1 MMNKKISVYLAGGW
15 FTENTNEILTEMENK
30 LRSCEHISPYFPRHD
45 GIKLKEGEIQNHELR
60 KRVFTDNVTHIDAA
74 DFVLTNMDG
83 QDGFYDT
90 GTVWELGYAMSK
102 DIPVVAFDTTGTVSE
117 RLPNFA
123 EGFEIILTS
132 FEELGTFLESISQFV
147 PQRKKSSNKK
157 VLLVSPSA
165 TEVQRENAKDVA
177 AVIIECKGSEFRWVD
192 QSSKLGLYTYMDDI
206 FQGVELMVAVIDDR
220 DPLVSWMMG
229 QAYQRGIPTVSYTDF
244 DYGVNV
250 MLAVSITEHIKGKN
264 NLKAFLQKIKR
275 EGIPTQSYDTSNLKC
290 Y

>member
-1 MMNKKISVYLAGGW
+1 MKKIKEYTASGW
-15 FTENTNEILTEMENK
+15 FTKNTDEILTKIEGM
-30 LRSCEHISPYFPRHD
+30 LRNCEDISPYFPRHD
-45 GIKLKEGEIQNHELR
+45 GVKLKEGEIQNHEIR
-60 KRVFTDNVTHIDAA
+60 KKVFDDNVKHIDKA
-74 DFVLTNMDG
+74 DFLLVNLDG

-90 GTVWELGYAMSK
+90 GTLWELGYAMSK

-157 VLLVSPSA
+157 VLLVSPSD

-192 QSSKLGLYTYMDDI
+192 QSSKSGLYTYMDDI

>member
-1 MMNKKISVYLAGGW
+1 MKKIKEYTASGW
-15 FTENTNEILTEMENK
+15 FTKNTDEILTKIEGM
-30 LRSCEHISPYFPRHD
+30 LRNCEDISPYFPRHD
-45 GIKLKEGEIQNHELR
+45 GVKLKEGEIQNHEIR
-60 KRVFTDNVTHIDAA
+60 KKVFDDNVKHIDKA
-74 DFVLTNMDG
+74 DFLLVNLDG

-90 GTVWELGYAMSK
+90 GTLWELGYAMSK
-102 DIPVVAFDTTGTVSE
+102 DIPVVAFDTTGTVPE

-157 VLLVSPSA
+157 VLLVSPSD
-165 TEVQRENAKDVA
+165 TEVQRESAKDVA

>member
-1 MMNKKISVYLAGGW
+1 MKKIKEYTASGW
-15 FTENTNEILTEMENK
+15 FTKNTDEILTKIEGM
-30 LRSCEHISPYFPRHD
+30 LRNCEDISPYFPRHD
-45 GIKLKEGEIQNHELR
+45 GVKLKEGEIQNHEIR
-60 KRVFTDNVTHIDAA
+60 KKVFDDNVKHIDKA
-74 DFVLTNMDG
+74 DFLLVNLDG

-90 GTVWELGYAMSK
+90 GTLWELGYAMSK
-102 DIPVVAFDTTGTVSE
+102 DIPVVAFDTTGTVPE

-157 VLLVSPSA
+157 VLLVSPSD
-165 TEVQRENAKDVA
+165 TEVQRESAKDVA

-275 EGIPTQSYDTSNLKC
+275 EGIPMQSYDTSNLKC

>member
-1 MMNKKISVYLAGGW
+1 MKKIKEYTASGW
-15 FTENTNEILTEMENK
+15 FTKNTDEILTKIEGM
-30 LRSCEHISPYFPRHD
+30 LRNCEDISPYFPRHD
-45 GIKLKEGEIQNHELR
+45 GVKLKEGEIQNHEIR
-60 KRVFTDNVTHIDAA
+60 KKVFDDNVKHIDKA
-74 DFVLTNMDG
+74 DFLLVNLDG

-90 GTVWELGYAMSK
+90 GTLWELGYAMSK

-157 VLLVSPSA
+157 VLLVSPSD

-264 NLKAFLQKIKR
+264 NLKAFLQKMKR

>member
-1 MMNKKISVYLAGGW
+1 MKKIKEYTASGW
-15 FTENTNEILTEMENK
+15 FTKNTDEILTKIEGM
-30 LRSCEHISPYFPRHD
+30 LRNCEDISPYFPRHD
-45 GIKLKEGEIQNHELR
+45 GVKLKEGEIQNHEIR
-60 KRVFTDNVTHIDAA
+60 KKVFDDNVKHIDKA
-74 DFVLTNMDG
+74 DFLLVNLDG

-90 GTVWELGYAMSK
+90 GTLWELGYAMSK

-157 VLLVSPSA
+157 VLLVSPSD

-192 QSSKLGLYTYMDDI
+192 QSSKSGLYTYMDDI

-275 EGIPTQSYDTSNLKC
+275 EGIPAQSYDTSNLKC